1 MRNRLTLYRL
11 PHTPRVWIAQDLPR
25 VLAKFLIFA
34 VLVAPRRR
42 NVRYM
47 LRGLVDGLRGRSGP
61 CPLGAQR

>member
-1 MRNRLTLYRL
+1 
-11 PHTPRVWIAQDLPR
+11 VWIAQDLPR